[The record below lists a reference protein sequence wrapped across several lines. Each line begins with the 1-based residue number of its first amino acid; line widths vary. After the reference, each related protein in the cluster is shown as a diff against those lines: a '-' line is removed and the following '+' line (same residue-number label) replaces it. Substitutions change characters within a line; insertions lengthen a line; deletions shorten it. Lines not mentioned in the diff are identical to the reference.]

1 MIKLVWPPLD
11 IKFHGSL
18 IGALT
23 PDDVCKLSHLHSN
36 LIGQIANN
44 FHFDQFAQ
52 FGYTKHARAF
62 RTQIGLDIFFKF
74 RPIWV
79 RKARACLV
87 YPNGYTRHRLKS
99 LRKTKS
105 S

>member
-44 FHFDQFAQ
+44 FHFDQF
-52 FGYTKHARAF
+52 GYTKHARAF
-62 RTQIGLDIFFKF
+62 CTQIGLNTNFGFI
-74 RPIWV
+74 PIWE
-79 RKARACLV
+79 RAKWV
-87 YPNGYTRHRLKS
+87 H
-99 LRKTKS
+99 
-105 S
+105 